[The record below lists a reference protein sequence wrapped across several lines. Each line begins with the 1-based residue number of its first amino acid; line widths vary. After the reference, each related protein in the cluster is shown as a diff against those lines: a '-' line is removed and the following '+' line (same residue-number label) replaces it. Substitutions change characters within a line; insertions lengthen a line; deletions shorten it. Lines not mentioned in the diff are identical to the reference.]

1 MNIVH
6 PLDHNDPAI
15 FVCAQANCQAC
26 TNALLE
32 RHEGLVHYI
41 VGRQYWDEVSKDD
54 LLQEGRIGLWR
65 AILGY
70 DPGRGVTFSTYASV
84 AIARRIWRVTV
95 LERRRRRM
103 VRQVDPADAY
113 QELED
118 RLWREQVDGV
128 AAEACRYLTDRQRQV
143 MGLVYGIGGGIEPGT
158 EMTLGNLAAAGRKLG
173 ISRERVRQLRN
184 DMLTVLRLPMFSVRL
199 RKLCQ
204 QDSRDAYLHS
214 RQLSRSWLLRK
225 RGAK

>member
-1 MNIVH
+1 MSIVH
-6 PLDHNDPAI
+6 PLDPKDAAI
-15 FVCAQANCQAC
+15 FACSQAGCQECA
-26 TNALLE
+26 NALLE
-32 RHEGLVHYI
+32 HHEGLVHYI

-70 DPGRGVTFSTYASV
+70 DPGRGVTFSAYASV
-84 AIARRIWRVTV
+84 AIMRRIWRVTA

-103 VRQVDPADAY
+103 VRQADPADAY

-118 RLWREQVDGV
+118 RLWREQVERI

-143 MGLVYGIGGGIEPGT
+143 LSLVYGIGGGIEPGT
-158 EMTLGNLAAAGRKLG
+158 EAALGNLAAAGRELG

-184 DMLTVLRLPMFSVRL
+184 DALAVLRLPMFSVRL

-225 RGAK
+225 RGAE